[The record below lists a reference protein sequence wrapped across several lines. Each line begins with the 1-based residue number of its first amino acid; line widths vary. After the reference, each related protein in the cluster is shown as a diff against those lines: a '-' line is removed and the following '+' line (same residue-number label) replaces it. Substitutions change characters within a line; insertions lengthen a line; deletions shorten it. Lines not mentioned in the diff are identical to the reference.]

1 MINERELI
9 SRVEAA
15 DPRRLAEIMA
25 RPSPEEERVLR
36 TYLGDAR
43 FERMRELVLQS
54 SLTRSDRT
62 TQGNVVVLHGI
73 MGGELTYYETDA
85 HPDPIWLKFFRL
97 ILGQFERLR
106 VDDEGNSIIIK
117 TFVGSYQ
124 MLPSP
129 LVQGM
134 EDMQRLYEES
144 TYEPLAPLPSR
155 FALACEFHNGLSTVI
170 DTDRMRY
177 IAGYNPAT

>member
-9 SRVEAA
+9 RRVEAA
-15 DPRRLAEIMA
+15 DPRKLAEIMA

-73 MGGELTYYETDA
+73 MGGELTY
-85 HPDPIWLKFFRL
+85 L
-97 ILGQFERLR
+97 
-106 VDDEGNSIIIK
+106 
-117 TFVGSYQ
+117 
-124 MLPSP
+124 
-129 LVQGM
+129 
-134 EDMQRLYEES
+134 
-144 TYEPLAPLPSR
+144 
-155 FALACEFHNGLSTVI
+155 
-170 DTDRMRY
+170 
-177 IAGYNPAT
+177 